1 MMIEK
6 EEIGRILK
14 KYKRPKI
21 ATCCS
26 HSSLQIFHG
35 ARQEGFETLGIVT
48 DKNFKFYSSFPN
60 ASPDKMMTV
69 HWFSDIIEKAEELAK
84 EEVIL
89 IPHGSFVEYLGKKL
103 DDLPVPIFGNRRCL
117 AWERA
122 RDNMFQW
129 MKKAGFDTPKVKK
142 VGDIDVPCMV
152 KFPGARGGRG
162 YLIVRN
168 NEEFEQKTQNA
179 IKKGFIN
186 EEDLK
191 NCMIQ
196 EFLIGVR
203 FYPHYFYT
211 PLHKK
216 NYSTKNGSIELM
228 SVDRRIES
236 DVDEIYRAMGI
247 GMVED
252 PAYVVAGNE
261 PLVMR
266 ESLLPKVMEMGTNA
280 VEAAEEL
287 FGGIPGPFCIE
298 TICDRELKFR
308 VFEVSARIVA
318 GTNLYP
324 TGSQYSPYTFKEE
337 MSTGRRIAR
346 EIKLAMKAK
355 RLAEVVY

>member
-1 MMIEK
+1 MIEK
-6 EEIGRILK
+6 EEIERILK
-14 KYKRPKI
+14 GYKRPRI

-35 ARQEGFETLGIVT
+35 AKQEGFETLGVVT
-48 DKNFKFYSSFPN
+48 DKNVKFYSSFPN
-60 ASPDKMMTV
+60 ASPDKLMEV
-69 HWFSDIIEKAEELAK
+69 HWFSDMVEKAEELVK

-89 IPHGSFVEYLGKKL
+89 VPHGSFVEYLGKKL
-103 DDLPVPIFGNRRCL
+103 DDLPVPVFGNRRSL
-117 AWERA
+117 AWERE
-122 RDNMFQW
+122 RDNMFEW
-129 MKKAGFDTPKVKK
+129 MKKAGLDTPKVKK
-142 VGDIDVPCMV
+142 RDSIDGPCMV
-152 KFPGARGGRG
+152 KFPGAKGGRG
-162 YLIVRN
+162 YLIVRDN
-168 NEEFEQKTQNA
+168 AEFEKKTQNA
-179 IKKGFIN
+179 MKKGFIT

-211 PLHKK
+211 PLHKR
-216 NYSTKNGSIELM
+216 NYATRNGSIELM
-228 SVDRRIES
+228 SMDRRIES

-247 GMVED
+247 GMSED

-266 ESLLPKVMEMGTNA
+266 ESLLPKVMEMGESA
-280 VEAAEEL
+280 VNAAEDL

-298 TICDRELKFR
+298 TICDRDLKFK
-308 VFEVSARIVA
+308 VFEISARIVA

-324 TGSQYSPYTFKEE
+324 TGSQYSTFTFKEE

-346 EIKLAMKAK
+346 EIKLAMKGK